1 MHTGFSWA
9 VGGGWLAVFA
19 GMAAATSVLR
29 TVVARRQKAAVRA
42 DVQQRTQQALLASLL
57 RRATMLSP
65 SQPGPT
71 GLAFGEPLTMRTPGD
86 SSPVVR

>member
-1 MHTGFSWA
+1 MHTGFSWV

-29 TVVARRQKAAVRA
+29 TVIVRRQKAAVRA

-57 RRATMLSP
+57 RRATVSDP
-65 SQPGPT
+65 SRPDHA
-71 GLAFGEPLTMRTPGD
+71 GLMSGEPSSLRTPGD
-86 SSPVVR
+86 SSPGVR